1 MALIGAACSRSPQRK
16 LERLAILPFSNL
28 TGDAALDWVGDA
40 APAILSQELS
50 GGTRVLPLRVSSAG
64 IAALANAT
72 QLLHCTFTQRG
83 GSLQIQYA
91 LEDAE
96 RHRMITTG
104 SIDGT
109 ALFAVSALARTLD
122 ADGARPFST
131 PNPDAAA
138 AWGHGEFERAV
149 ALDPDFG
156 TAWAS
161 WIAQAAQ
168 AGKPDVAAE
177 LAGRALARASLRTPL
192 DKAQIQLSY
201 ATLRKDE
208 IARAAA
214 LTELARLAPHDAGP
228 LLGLA
233 AIEQQARKYSA
244 AEELYRRVLAIDPGN
259 ANALNSLGY
268 AQGESG
274 NLEAAKKTL
283 ETYGQNPNQATN
295 ALDSLGE
302 VYFMNGR
309 FAEAEKYFAQVSA
322 RDPNFLKGAP
332 LMKAAYAHWLG
343 GDLAGADAL
352 MQKYLEF
359 LGKQNDPLVV
369 WREAV
374 WRYATGR
381 TEQALAMLAQ
391 APPDQAANMERQRA
405 VWLGKA
411 RIPDDLV
418 QLRTAYQNTNPAADG
433 LPRTL
438 YAAALAKA
446 GKTDEARALLK
457 LWPLPESASDS
468 LLQSLIYPRFLELR
482 KALKIQ

>member
-1 MALIGAACSRSPQRK
+1 

-28 TGDAALDWVGDA
+28 TGDAALDWVANAG
-40 APAILSQELS
+40 PAILSQELDTGS
-50 GGTRVLPLRVSSAG
+50 RVLPLRVASVG
-64 IAALANAT
+64 TAALENVT
-72 QLLHCTFTQRG
+72 QLLHCTFTQRN

-91 LEDAE
+91 LEDAA
-96 RHRMITTG
+96 RHRMIATG
-104 SIDGT
+104 SVDGA
-109 ALFAVSALARTLD
+109 ALFAVSALARKLGGND
-122 ADGARPFST
+122 ARPFST
-131 PNPDAAA
+131 SNPEAAA
-138 AWGHGEFERAV
+138 AWGRGEFERAV
-149 ALDPDFG
+149 TLDPDFG

-168 AGKPDVAAE
+168 AGKPVLASE

-201 ATLRKDE
+201 ATLHKDE
-208 IARAAA
+208 GARNAA
-214 LTELARLAPHDAGP
+214 LGDLARLAPHDTGA

-233 AIEQQARKYSA
+233 VIQQQARNYPA
-244 AEELYRRVLAIDPGN
+244 ASELYRRVLAIDPGN
-259 ANALNSLGY
+259 VSALNSLGY
-268 AQGESG
+268 AEGESG
-274 NLEAAKKTL
+274 DLEAAKKTFDA
-283 ETYGQNPNQATN
+283 YGQRPDQAIN

-309 FAEAEKYFAQVSA
+309 FADAEKYFAQESA

-352 MQKYLEF
+352 MQKYLAY
-359 LGKQNDPLVV
+359 LAAQNDPLAA

-374 WRYATGR
+374 WLYATGR
-381 TEQALAMLAQ
+381 RDQAIAELAK
-391 APPDQAANMERQRA
+391 APPGQAATMDRQRA
-405 VWLGKA
+405 VWRGEA
-411 RIPDDLV
+411 HVPDDLN
-418 QLRTAYQNTNPAADG
+418 QLRTLYQATNPSADG

-457 LWPLPESASDS
+457 LWPVPEAASDS
-468 LLQSLIYPRFLELR
+468 LLQSVVYPRFFELR